1 METQKIINLLDD
13 SEESKFATK
22 RWYVID
28 SQTAKGKYN
37 QNNSIKSEAET
48 IKLSLCH
55 YFDAF
60 IVVTGDIT
68 VNADNEQM
76 LHLKIL
82 HYFLYVRHKIM
93 LCLLMKQITFIL
105 QCLCT
110 EVFGSLKDNNADF
123 TIVNSESF
131 KHKAAVV
138 EKTTGVVNYTNSSG
152 KTQK

>member
-1 METQKIINLLDD
+1 
-13 SEESKFATK
+13 
-22 RWYVID
+22 
-28 SQTAKGKYN
+28 
-37 QNNSIKSEAET
+37 
-48 IKLSLCH
+48 
-55 YFDAF
+55 
-60 IVVTGDIT
+60 
-68 VNADNEQM
+68 
-76 LHLKIL
+76 
-82 HYFLYVRHKIM
+82 M